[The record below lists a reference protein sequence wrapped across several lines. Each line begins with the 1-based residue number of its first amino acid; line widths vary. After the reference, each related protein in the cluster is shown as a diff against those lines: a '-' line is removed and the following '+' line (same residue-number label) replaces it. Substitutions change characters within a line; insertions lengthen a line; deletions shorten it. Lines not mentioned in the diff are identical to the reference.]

1 MGCFNKMGFYSHLP
15 ITAGDEIMLF
25 ICINNSKQYDIDV
38 NMSISDGMFT
48 PICLPICGKYDEYGK
63 IEEIVNDA
71 NVKLFEKKIGRKIT
85 DIINIIYRNN
95 DLSYNRA
102 IEEVE
107 DKEIK
112 DYADIFEKIDA
123 KDDISLILT
132 MERKDIYDTM
142 VNIANNPIYNKSYGG
157 GWYNIGDFWLSKLGF
172 VKTEKIDYDYKYIL
186 KDYDGDC
193 YIKSRG
199 GCPKI
204 VYDNVEYACYN
215 GIEEIIAKWK
225 EFTGI
230 ELKIADEETLNKS
243 VIDISFDISAKFYN
257 KWKRKRAKDKNK
269 DILSDN
275 AFSSDFYID
284 FPSRDKFPNDIHPFN
299 IYCSEGRG
307 TMILYNDGYNI
318 FTGSFK
324 KICCDFAK
332 FNNVLRMVCGKYDVS
347 MYGSQYVANSH
358 NLYVFLEIN
367 KSYFSVIEKLREK
380 YKDNY
385 EYE

>member
-38 NMSISDGMFT
+38 NMTISDSMFT

-63 IEEIVNDA
+63 IEEIVKDA
-71 NVKLFEKKIGRKIT
+71 NVKLFEKKIGREIT

-95 DLSYNRA
+95 DLSYKRA
-102 IEEVE
+102 LEEVE

-112 DYADIFEKIDA
+112 DYADIFEKLNT
-123 KDDISLILT
+123 KGDISLILT

-157 GWYNIGDFWLSKLGF
+157 SWYNIGDFWLSKLGF
-172 VKTEKIDYDYKYIL
+172 VKTEKIDYNYKYIL

-193 YIKSRG
+193 YIKSCG

-230 ELKIADEETLNKS
+230 ELKIADEEALNKS

-257 KWKRKRAKDKNK
+257 KWKRKRAKDTY
-269 DILSDN
+269 ILSNN

-284 FPSRDKFPNDIHPFN
+284 FSSRDKFPNDIHPFN
-299 IYCSEGRG
+299 FYCSEGRG
-307 TMILYNDGYNI
+307 RMILYNDGYNI

-332 FNNVLRMVCGKYDVS
+332 FNKVLRMVCGKYDVS
-347 MYGSQYVANSH
+347 MYGSQCVANSH

-380 YKDNY
+380 YKDN
-385 EYE
+385 EEDE